1 MKFYSSEYTI
11 EKSEL
16 DKLRNKVALFKSETK
31 TKDVVVLTF
40 LTSFRVTPNANFHE
54 IVENSFTMDIL
65 FEPD

>member
-40 LTSFRVTPNANFHE
+40 LTTFGVTPNANYHE